1 MKIKITESQYK
12 KIINEVGGYDDQ
24 NVMASHGANV
34 HGTISRSVS
43 ETIYMIAEIMEY
55 LEDGEVGKMDIM
67 TAVTNLSNKFSEDI
81 KLIKGLS
88 KEIFLDNDFKEL
100 VINYM
105 NSTSKILKYFRMLS
119 GYSAG
124 IMGGQPTNLSYGLGM
139 SMSDTELRSTVKEKI
154 LSLGDYLLELSEMFH
169 TIVKRYA
176 SRLGY

>member
-34 HGTISRSVS
+34 HGMISRSVS
-43 ETIYMIAEIMEY
+43 ETIYMIAEIMKY

-67 TAVTNLSNKFSEDI
+67 AAVTNLSNKFSEDI
-81 KLIKGLS
+81 KLIKSLS